1 MSLDIGLVDAGKSGP
16 VTKVIR
22 KTGTRTYFAQGTW
35 TSEFGQAQRFED
47 LVSVM
52 QACSEYQLTGV
63 EIVLMLE
70 GVPSS
75 YDVVLSWPEPRAQR
89 EGDCQEA

>member
-22 KTGTRTYFAQGTW
+22 KAGTQSYFAQGEW
-35 TSEFGQAQRFED
+35 TSEIGGAQRFED

-75 YDVVLSWPEPRAQR
+75 YDVVLSWPEPKPQA
-89 EGDCQEA
+89 EGGCSEA